1 MIHYILAFMLFY
13 FPATDARLWK
23 EEVLIARA
31 ISQVAIDENEALL
44 LASIAS
50 FEGSF
55 RVGARGK
62 LGEIGPW
69 QLMPPPRARAVPKDL
84 AGQAREALYRW
95 TLLGPC
101 GFTGENAGRN
111 PKTLAEL
118 SKVCPL
124 AFHRRMRAEYWRA
137 AHPYN
142 PSVASLP

>member
-13 FPATDARLWK
+13 FPATSARVWN
-23 EEVLIARA
+23 EEVKIAKA
-31 ISQVAIDENEALL
+31 IVDVSMDENEALL

-62 LGEIGPW
+62 MGEIGPW
-69 QLMPPPRARAVPKDL
+69 QLMPPPRARAVPRDL
-84 AGQAREALYRW
+84 AGQAREALARW
-95 TLLGPC
+95 RVLGPC

-111 PKTLAEL
+111 PRTLTEL

-124 AFHRRMRAEYWRA
+124 AFHRQMRAEAWRA
-137 AHPYN
+137 AHPFN
-142 PSVASLP
+142 PLTASLP